1 VIKVVA
7 SKVDHCDGAVQEN
20 LQDLQDLAR
29 RAEAESEELQQQDAA
44 RAEENERLTQG
55 GPKKEKKKK
64 LKSENKG
71 NFSSYR
77 NKSFIPGA
85 SRVGNNA
92 EGGNVTAGTGA
103 GAAGAGAAAVA
114 GGEGRRGGRKDK
126 EKNSLELLEQMVG
139 RGSSDSEESE
149 ED

>member
-44 RAEENERLTQG
+44 RAEESERLLQG

-92 EGGNVTAGTGA
+92 EGSGAGAGSTGTAGT
-103 GAAGAGAAAVA
+103 AVA
-114 GGEGRRGGRKDK
+114 SGEGRRGGRK

-139 RGSSDSEESE
+139 GSEDSDEEE